1 MLMDSPLAEITTGAL
16 HLTDSE
22 QMFVYQL
29 EVIGLSVT
37 RAAEVS
43 GVSSPY
49 ALLKRPHIL
58 AAREQTRIAMRQR
71 TNFTREDVVAGIK
84 EAIDQAVIMADPMA
98 QIAGWREIGK
108 LLGYDKTPNIHIHA
122 TGTVDQIR
130 KQMQGMSIEDL
141 MLQAGDGDV
150 LDGDFYKVDPNA
162 QPST

>member
-22 QMFVYQL
+22 QMFIYQL

-84 EAIDQAVIMADPMA
+84 EAIDQAVVMADPMA

-122 TGTVDQIR
+122 TGTVEQVR
-130 KQMQGMSIEDL
+130 KQMQGMSTEDL
-141 MLQAGDGDV
+141 MLQAGDGAV